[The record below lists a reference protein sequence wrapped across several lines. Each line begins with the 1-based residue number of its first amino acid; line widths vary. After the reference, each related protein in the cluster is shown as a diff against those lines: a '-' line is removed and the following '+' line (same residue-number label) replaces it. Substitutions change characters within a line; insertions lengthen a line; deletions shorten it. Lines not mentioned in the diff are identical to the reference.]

1 MWQGAWMIAMQEL
14 RLAWR
19 GYLLT
24 LFFLAYTA
32 FFSTL
37 ILYGRLSGEL
47 SGRAEFGLDLG
58 YFTILPLFG
67 FLMDAAMFRYRKEDT
82 YSRKLA
88 EWQTM
93 PIGVFQIVAGRMML
107 YILLLLVNC
116 LLYFSLQYAVLGE
129 LRDMLGPAGFALNF
143 LSWFGYCIVVG
154 LLLVYMELGY
164 PGRVYFKFC
173 FVHAFGI
180 LAVALL
186 LAAIGKSAVLF
197 FLQWAADR
205 DWEPAA
211 VMMAAAAVA
220 VPGFGA
226 LLHRRINR
234 RSFWT

>member
-1 MWQGAWMIAMQEL
+1 MQEL

-24 LFFLAYTA
+24 LLFLAYTV
-32 FFSTL
+32 FCTTL
-37 ILYGRLSGEL
+37 ILYARLRGEL
-47 SGRAEFGLDLG
+47 SIRAEFGLDLG

-67 FLMDAAMFRYRKEDT
+67 FLMDAAMFRYRWEDT

-93 PIGVFQIVAGRMML
+93 PIGVLQIVAGRIML
-107 YILLLLVNC
+107 YILLLFVNC
-116 LLYFSLQYAVLGE
+116 LLCFGLQYAVLGE
-129 LRDMLGPAGFALNF
+129 LRDMLGPTGFILNF
-143 LSWFGYCIVVG
+143 LSWFGYCIIVG

-173 FVHAFGI
+173 FIHAFGI
-180 LAVALL
+180 IAVALL
-186 LAAIGKSAVLF
+186 LAVIGKSAVMF
-197 FLQWAADR
+197 FLQTAADR
-205 DWEPAA
+205 DWRPAA
-211 VMMAAAAVA
+211 VMMAAAVVAVA
-220 VPGFGA
+220 GFGA